1 MENLTAA
8 RPDVI
13 KVYDNGNKTTKAL
26 LRKIFPKES
35 FDKGIMDKVKTFEDA
50 CKLMKLTPAKV
61 TSSTDTKDEA
71 AYKKLK
77 VIAAALNQG
86 WKPDWKNTS
95 EYKYYPW
102 FKMQPASGL
111 GLSYGDCGCTFSDSI
126 VGSRLCFKSQE
137 LAVYAGKQFTAIY
150 SDYMTK

>member
-1 MENLTAA
+1 MSNLTAA
-8 RPDVI
+8 KADVI
-13 KVYDNGNKTTKAL
+13 KEYDNGSTTTKKL
-26 LRKIFPKES
+26 LRKIFPGES

-61 TSSTDTKDEA
+61 TSSIDTKDEA

-86 WKPDWKNTS
+86 WKPDWSNTG
-95 EYKYYPW
+95 ETKYYPW
-102 FKMQPASGL
+102 FKIHPKSGL
-111 GLSYGDCGCTFSDSI
+111 GLSCDGYVVTDSYSR
-126 VGSRLCFKSQE
+126 VGSRLCFKSEE

-150 SDYMTK
+150 ADYMTK